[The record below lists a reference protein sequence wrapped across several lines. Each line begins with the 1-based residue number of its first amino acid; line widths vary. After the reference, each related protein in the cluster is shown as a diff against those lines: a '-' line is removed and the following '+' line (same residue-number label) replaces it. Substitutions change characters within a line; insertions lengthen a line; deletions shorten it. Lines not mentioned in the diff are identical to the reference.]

1 MELLEE
7 FDLTEAA
14 KRPLK
19 NFSGGMRRRLDLAAS
34 LIAQPPLLF
43 LDEPTTGLDPRTRNQ
58 MWDTIRRLVNSGSTV
73 LLTTQY
79 LQEADELADRIAVI
93 DHGRVVAEG
102 TVNELKSSVGTS
114 SLQLSIQDYKDIEIA
129 SRKVEEVLK
138 VKSVVSPEG
147 SRITAPMADADLV
160 TDLLIAFRQSGIQLA
175 ELSVQ
180 KPTLD
185 EVFLSI
191 TENSKDKHEPKL
203 ASQLES
209 SGGMKKM
216 KTTTMTQGTKRQL
229 RNSTTLGQAIRNSLT
244 MAYRGLLKIRR
255 TPEQLFDVTLQ
266 PIIFTLMFTYIFGGA
281 ISGDIQSYLPVIIPG
296 ILVQTVITTSVV
308 TGTQLREDMDKGVF
322 DRFKSLP
329 IARIAP
335 LAGALLADTI
345 RYTIAT
351 ALTFSM
357 GFLMGYRPEGGLGHV
372 AIAALLVIV
381 CAWAISWIFAFF
393 GVIARTA
400 SSVQGISMIILFPLT
415 FLSNAFVPADTMPNW
430 LQWFVKINPI
440 SHLVT
445 AVRDLANN
453 GTVGWDLIASLIG
466 AAVIVA
472 VFAPITVRAY
482 MRRT

>member
-1 MELLEE
+1 M
-7 FDLTEAA
+7 
-14 KRPLK
+14 K
-19 NFSGGMRRRLDLAAS
+19 
-34 LIAQPPLLF
+34 I
-43 LDEPTTGLDPRTRNQ
+43 TT
-58 MWDTIRRLVNSGSTV
+58 I
-73 LLTTQY
+73 
-79 LQEADELADRIAVI
+79 
-93 DHGRVVAEG
+93 
-102 TVNELKSSVGTS
+102 
-114 SLQLSIQDYKDIEIA
+114 
-129 SRKVEEVLK
+129 
-138 VKSVVSPEG
+138 
-147 SRITAPMADADLV
+147 
-160 TDLLIAFRQSGIQLA
+160 
-175 ELSVQ
+175 
-180 KPTLD
+180 
-185 EVFLSI
+185 
-191 TENSKDKHEPKL
+191 
-203 ASQLES
+203 
-209 SGGMKKM
+209 
-216 KTTTMTQGTKRQL
+216 TQGTKRQL
-229 RNSTTLGQAIRNSLT
+229 RNKTSLRQTVRNSLT

-281 ISGDIQSYLPVIIPG
+281 ISGDVQSYLPVIIPG
-296 ILVQTVITTSVV
+296 ILVQTVITTSIV

-351 ALTFSM
+351 VLTFSM

-430 LQWFVKINPI
+430 LQWFVKVNPI

-453 GTVGWDLIASLIG
+453 GTIGWDLTASLIG

-472 VFAPITVRAY
+472 IFTPITVRAY